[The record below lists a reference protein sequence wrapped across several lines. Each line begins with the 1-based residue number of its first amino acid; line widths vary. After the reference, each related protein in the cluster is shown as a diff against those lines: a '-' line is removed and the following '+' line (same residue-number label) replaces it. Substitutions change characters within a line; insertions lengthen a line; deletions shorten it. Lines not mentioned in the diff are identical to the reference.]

1 MKNRLK
7 IVHRLSKNGRKTE
20 PFNQLKHEMNKL
32 RKSHTTKDIAVP
44 KVKTSINK
52 NCVRKLPKIEK
63 F

>member
-7 IVHRLSKNGRKTE
+7 IVCRPSKNGRKTE
-20 PFNQLKHEMNKL
+20 PFNQTKHEMNKL

-44 KVKTSINK
+44 KVKTSRNK
-52 NCVRKLPKIEK
+52 NSVRKIPKIER